1 VLDLQGRMAIKVMGC
16 QWSAGR
22 VCNTVLVSSNA
33 FQIYTGHFSDT
44 FPTLE
49 LLDELE
55 VDDG

>member
-1 VLDLQGRMAIKVMGC
+1 MVMGC
-16 QWSAGR
+16 PCSAGR
-22 VCNTVLVSSNA
+22 VHNTALVSAHVIQS
-33 FQIYTGHFSDT
+33 YTGHFSDT

>member
-1 VLDLQGRMAIKVMGC
+1 MAINVMVC
-16 QWSAGR
+16 QWLAGC
-22 VCNTVLVSSNA
+22 VCNTVLVSANA

-49 LLDELE
+49 LFDELE

>member
-1 VLDLQGRMAIKVMGC
+1 MAINVMGC
-16 QWSAGR
+16 QWLAGR

-49 LLDELE
+49 LFDELE